1 VFKRAL
7 DFILTVTCLIAGF
20 PLFIFLFTILTFTNR
35 RALFFQQTRA
45 GFRGRLFKLLKFKT
59 MNDRKDDIGRLLP
72 DGERLTRLGRILR
85 SLSLDELPQ
94 LINVL
99 KGDMSLVG
107 PRPLLPDYLPLYN
120 VHQARRHEVKPGI
133 TGLAQINGRNSLSW
147 EEKFELDVWYVDNV
161 SFWLDLKIL
170 FKTAIKVL
178 IREGINSK
186 KNVTMERFRGGN
198 SSLGI

>member
-1 VFKRAL
+1 
-7 DFILTVTCLIAGF
+7 
-20 PLFIFLFTILTFTNR
+20 
-35 RALFFQQTRA
+35 
-45 GFRGRLFKLLKFKT
+45 